1 MITQTEYIGEHL
13 PACDVC
19 GKYATHDAKTTSG
32 PWAYLCDDH
41 FEAIGIGLGTGKGQK
56 LILVNPEIEKK

>member
-1 MITQTEYIGEHL
+1 MNLQTAYFGESL
-13 PACDVC
+13 PSCDVC
-19 GKYATHDAKTTSG
+19 GESATYDAKTTSG

-56 LILVNPEIEKK
+56 LILVKG